1 MCAGTPIGRIGGLA
15 VALGIGAAVL
25 TGHGVA
31 SAETSD
37 GSDSS
42 STNSSTS
49 SDSSGSRGSSTES
62 SDATSS
68 PASEKDQTSDASENG
83 QTSEA
88 EKPDASTDSSD
99 NNVTSTASTTTRK
112 NNRSRDTATSRS
124 SAEPPDV
131 STEATA
137 QTSSDTEEATK
148 TVAEAPVEKAAP
160 TASVAVSPVTETA
173 DAVVTEAVV
182 EQPAASTVT
191 RPDPGDPVTVA
202 ISSVVSTLFSPVTD
216 TAPTAPVDT
225 PAEWALLAAARRDF
239 GTARALDAG
248 VGMETTNSLV
258 TDDVDPLIQ
267 FPANVV
273 AIDRPPLL
281 GWLQQ
286 VPVVGPLFVTPV
298 VAVLKQIPFI
308 GDILHPIIGYPLGMT
323 GGTTPRDVKV
333 ISFDGT
339 PIYVHF
345 FPTPGLLPGQTAPT
359 VLNGPGLA
367 LPGETNPTL
376 ERNPFLPNEVIGMAS
391 LLRAGYNVVTWDPR
405 GEWSSGGQLEINSPD
420 FEGRDVSAIISWLSQ
435 QPEACVEAGCDP
447 RIGMVGASYG
457 GGIQLVTAAI
467 DPRVDAIVPTIAWH
481 SLNTSL
487 YKDQAFKS
495 SWGSLLTAGLALTGA
510 RVNPRIYPAAVTGL
524 LTGLV
529 SQADQDLLDDRGPDE
544 LVENITAPTL
554 LIQGTVDTLF
564 TLQEA
569 HENAMTLIGNGV
581 ATKVL
586 WYCGGHGACIS
597 STHDGELIE
606 QRTLEWLDRYVKGDL
621 SVSTGPQFEWVDQHG
636 QQFSSNIYPVL
647 QGLPLVA
654 SSGAGGVLPLVP
666 ILGGS
671 GPQPRA
677 FAAGL
682 IQGFLG
688 LLSGARAANALNLT
702 VPAASTT
709 TYIVGAPQLTFT
721 YSGTGV
727 ARHVYAQLVDDTT
740 GLVLGNLVTPLPVTL
755 DGQTHTV
762 TVPMEMVAYTVRP
775 GETVTLQLVASAVAY
790 QTIWSLGTLNVSSMR
805 ISLPTAGAAAIST
818 PSEANTTIA
827 A

>member
-1 MCAGTPIGRIGGLA
+1 MGWGSAIARIGGLA
-15 VALGIGAAVL
+15 VALGIGAAVV

-37 GSDSS
+37 GSDTSS
-42 STNSSTS
+42 ANSSTS
-49 SDSSGSRGSSTES
+49 SESSDSSTDS
-62 SDATSS
+62 SDATSTS
-68 PASEKDQTSDASENG
+68 ASSTSTSATS
-83 QTSEA
+83 TSESEQTTEA
-88 EKPDASTDSSD
+88 ETPDASTDSSSD
-99 NNVTSTASTTTRK
+99 DDVTSAAPTRTRK
-112 NNRSRDTATSRS
+112 NNRSTDTTPSSSSR
-124 SAEPPDV
+124 AEPEDV
-131 STEATA
+131 STKATA
-137 QTSSDTEEATK
+137 QTSSETAETANATDEA
-148 TVAEAPVEKAAP
+148 AFDEAAP
-160 TASVAVSPVTETA
+160 TADVVVAPVPETA

-191 RPDPGDPVTVA
+191 PPDPGEPATVA
-202 ISSVVSTLFSPVTD
+202 ISNVVTTLFGTVTD

-239 GTARALDAG
+239 DTARTLDTG
-248 VGMETTNSLV
+248 VGTETTNSLV
-258 TDDVDPLIQ
+258 TDDVDPLAQ
-267 FPANVV
+267 APATVV
-273 AIDRPPLL
+273 AIDQPPLL

-286 VPVVGPLFVTPV
+286 VPVIGPLFVTPV
-298 VAVLKQIPFI
+298 VAFLKQIPI
-308 GDILHPIIGYPLGMT
+308 VGDILHPIIGYPLGLT

-345 FPTPGLLPGQTAPT
+345 FPTPGLLPWQTAPT
-359 VLNGPGLA
+359 ILNGPGLA
-367 LPGETNPTL
+367 LPGETNPTPFA
-376 ERNPFLPNEVIGMAS
+376 NPFLPNQVIGMAP

-405 GEWSSGGQLEINSPD
+405 GEWSSGGQLEIDSPD

-435 QPEACVEAGCDP
+435 QPEVCREAGCDP

-487 YKDQAFKS
+487 YKDQALKS
-495 SWGSLLTAGLALTGA
+495 GWGSLLTAGLVLTGA
-510 RVNPRIYPAAVTGL
+510 RANPRIYSAAITGV

-529 SQADQDLLDDRGPDE
+529 SPADQRLFDDRGPDE
-544 LVENITAPTL
+544 LVDNITAPTL

-606 QRTLEWLDRYVKGDL
+606 QRTLDWLDRYVKGDL

-636 QQFSSNIYPVL
+636 QQYSSNTYPVV
-647 QGLPLVA
+647 QGPPLVA
-654 SSGAGGVLPLVP
+654 SSGGGGVLPLVP

-677 FAAGL
+677 FEAGL
-682 IQGFLG
+682 IQGLLG
-688 LLSGARAANALNLT
+688 FLSGARAANALNLT
-702 VPAASTT
+702 VPAAATT

-740 GLVLGNLVTPLPVTL
+740 GLVLGNLVTPVPVTL
-755 DGQTHTV
+755 DGQTRTV
-762 TVPMEMVAYTVRP
+762 TVPLEMVAHTLRP
-775 GETVTLQLVASAVAY
+775 GETVTLQLVASAVPY
-790 QTIWSLGTLNVSSMR
+790 QTIWSLGSLNVSSMQ
-805 ISLPTAGAAAIST
+805 ISLPTADAAAISS
-818 PSEANTTIA
+818 PSVVEVTSA